1 MMIMKTIKYLVIGA
15 LMLGFNAPA
24 VAQDNKA
31 TIEQVSKLIKSNGS
45 ADAIKDIFKAN
56 KKNPEVLLGMGRAYF
71 EVKDTANA
79 AKYANL
85 ALAS

>member
-56 KKNPEVLLGMGRAYF
+56 
-71 EVKDTANA
+71 
-79 AKYANL
+79 
-85 ALAS
+85 